1 MEVWHKSRLYHFH
14 AIWNLVVSRIFI
26 YKNIDK
32 KLLPK
37 ITEYGIENKI
47 LSLSNVYHIV
57 TTCSIPFLLIVPNS
71 M

>member
-1 MEVWHKSRLYHFH
+1 M
-14 AIWNLVVSRIFI
+14 IWNLVISRRFI

-37 ITEYGIENKI
+37 ITEYGVENKI

-57 TTCSIPFLLIVPNS
+57 TTCSIPFLLIVPNFHVKVPYKRTF
-71 M
+71 